1 MSTRLQHN
9 MDKKAPAQRL
19 SNLSPVALVVMGLV
33 GAADALASVREALQ
47 QSHTELGPTLSAK
60 TTVMDYN
67 AVASLV
73 QALVREGVAPEEAAL
88 QVQFA
93 LQGPNPLAAL
103 SALVASVAEQAGDV
117 SAQDTVSL
125 PALVDAL
132 SQHVADLTE
141 NGQPFDLAMLQ
152 DIVPASSGFA
162 QADLTQALEAY
173 KALEQGVGAAQRGG
187 NPEVAQNQIDLL
199 LAQATQ
205 AGAAVA
211 TDAGA
216 ATAATAT
223 GAASGAAALG
233 AMSAAQ
239 AIALV
244 GLAAVAGGAL
254 SSSDPST
261 DDSSSGNVVKGPITG
276 ATVFRDLNGN
286 YILDA
291 GEASAT
297 TTTGGAYTLSGS
309 GGKIVATGGTDSSTS
324 LAFTGMLAA
333 PAGATVVTPLT
344 TLLAANSSL
353 TAADL
358 KAALGLSVDPLSFN
372 PFATGV
378 NAADAF
384 KAEAAASQVNNILT
398 SLALTANTA
407 SGGVV
412 SLAEAVSAVANK
424 LGAQVIA
431 QAVTLKTT
439 PSAGSLNLASD
450 DVFSSL
456 ATSVTST
463 LNAKYSTLSLSTSA
477 FDSVITGVKA
487 TNATIASAT
496 SVEDVVNKLKAAAPV
511 ANSSLLPDVSVAED
525 AALSGTGGT
534 GSLTTLPS
542 TFTATNID
550 RANLLKFFDNDSSTV
565 GNTPTLTFDM
575 TGYAVAD
582 ADNGVS
588 SLDLVVSLQKT
599 AFAGRDLTVTLNDV
613 KLDAAASSGNTT
625 LTLPAQTISATVKM
639 GSVALGTFNI
649 SNLDADALT
658 LNSGANTVGASPSF
672 SLKLD
677 SLFAKMTNGVG
688 DVLDLTT
695 LSNKALVALGGALVV
710 GSLDELTPA
719 SIVTK
724 LKSLITLPSSV
735 DTVSELVTLAK
746 NVVDFP
752 QVSSLKISDLLG
764 QIPSGG
770 TKTLLLAAASR
781 ANVDVTTATSDTVSS
796 ALTKF
801 STAFGTYKLS
811 DLSTLLSNGLGLEQ
825 GADIVS
831 VAKELVVA
839 ALNQAQG
846 LTAEQI
852 LDKAIGALID
862 VNNGDL
868 RALLAGIDYQ
878 SIVGTQ
884 VDALN
889 VLNNIVQHGTVK
901 YVDLINLGAHTL
913 LSTDATMV
921 VQATDFKNLAVTSGS
936 ASQTSL
942 QVSVP
947 LGSASTFTPPSN
959 GLGIPVGAFTD
970 PQSDTLTYKA
980 TLESGAALPSW
991 LTFNASTKSFTG
1003 TPTNDNVGD
1012 LNIKIT
1018 ATDPAGN
1025 AVSDVFKLTVTNV
1038 NDAPQ
1043 LVAGAVTSTTAVE
1056 FGAVNVNVASAFVD
1070 VDAGSSMTFTSSNL
1084 PQGWTLTSAG
1094 QLSGTAPKNETNS
1107 TRPTSISITASD
1119 GTAAT
1124 TVDFTLNVTNDTV
1137 APTVTLAAIG
1147 GSDTTISSTTSEKV
1161 ITGTAAAGD
1170 GVVSVKFGSTLLG
1183 TATVASNGTYSYTLT
1198 DANIATIGQ
1207 GASKS
1212 LVVTQ
1217 TDLADNV
1224 GTSSTVTFAV
1234 DTIAPSVAIT
1244 SVGGDSVVSS
1254 TPGDKS
1260 IVGTTENG
1268 ATVTIK
1274 TGTTTLGT
1282 ATANSSGAFTYEFTD
1297 ENIVTLGQGSNKS
1310 ITASVTDAAGN
1321 VGSATSSA
1329 FVVATRAPEVTITSV
1344 GGSDG
1349 FVTSVSGDNKV
1360 VGTANSGQ
1368 SVIVK
1373 TGAGTILGSV
1383 VAGDDGVFNYT
1394 LTDANIATLGQ
1405 GTSKSVIAT
1414 QTDIASNT
1422 GTSPAKT
1429 FSIDTVG
1436 PANGP
1441 TVTFSDSLLASGEKA
1456 VWTVSGLGSDAAS
1469 ADIVF
1474 TQGSTTQTVTVTANG
1489 TASSTTAAD
1498 LSNFSAGAVAVTIVA
1513 KDSLSNTTSGTGA
1526 TVTIDKTA
1534 PSAPSI
1540 TGFAD
1545 NTGLTTDTLTKDTT
1559 PTLAITAEAG
1569 SVVKVYSGSTL
1580 LGSATEGNS
1589 GVFSYTTAPLAE
1601 GTYSVT
1607 ATATDPSGNVSVAST
1622 VGTLTIDLTVPTLTE
1637 SLSVSDAG
1645 VLSYTFAFSEKMLNF
1660 TADDIAVTGASKG
1673 TFTSASDG
1681 KTFTLAITPTAS
1693 DVTVAVNT
1701 TGLSATDATDEAG
1714 NSLALGTSIA
1724 RSIVFGSSAAETVN
1738 GTSAANLLW
1747 GGNGADTLIGGGG
1760 ADQIFLN
1767 DESGSSS
1774 IDVIKYTAMTD
1785 SSSTAQDTIYGFTGS
1800 DQINFKSILGSAGGG
1815 AGYDAEFS
1823 VGLSTSPFILKSPTT
1838 SVVDGERIVSVEVWN
1853 NSTEA
1858 IEAAFLNFVF
1868 NTNEVTSVTYSGKTA
1883 TTNLWYFL
1891 PDTSVSDGDLA
1902 FIAAADDST
1911 DPAVAAGE
1919 KFVKVNFYL
1928 TDPNQTSFVFSVE
1941 SAGVGVKN
1949 TKTEAGF
1956 TVADAPQYVTLG
1968 TPTLAIDGK
1977 AKVVFE
1983 SSLTTVGE
1991 NEVHLAFNKTTGVLQ
2006 LQYDTNS
2013 DSSVKSVS
2021 SAILQIGGL
2030 TGLSDADL
2038 TKTDFA
2044 MFGT

>member
-1 MSTRLQHN
+1 M
-9 MDKKAPAQRL
+9 
-19 SNLSPVALVVMGLV
+19 
-33 GAADALASVREALQ
+33 
-47 QSHTELGPTLSAK
+47 
-60 TTVMDYN
+60 
-67 AVASLV
+67 
-73 QALVREGVAPEEAAL
+73 
-88 QVQFA
+88 
-93 LQGPNPLAAL
+93 
-103 SALVASVAEQAGDV
+103 
-117 SAQDTVSL
+117 
-125 PALVDAL
+125 
-132 SQHVADLTE
+132 
-141 NGQPFDLAMLQ
+141 
-152 DIVPASSGFA
+152 
-162 QADLTQALEAY
+162 
-173 KALEQGVGAAQRGG
+173 
-187 NPEVAQNQIDLL
+187 
-199 LAQATQ
+199 
-205 AGAAVA
+205 
-211 TDAGA
+211 
-216 ATAATAT
+216 
-223 GAASGAAALG
+223 
-233 AMSAAQ
+233 
-239 AIALV
+239 
-244 GLAAVAGGAL
+244 
-254 SSSDPST
+254 
-261 DDSSSGNVVKGPITG
+261 
-276 ATVFRDLNGN
+276 
-286 YILDA
+286 
-291 GEASAT
+291 
-297 TTTGGAYTLSGS
+297 
-309 GGKIVATGGTDSSTS
+309 
-324 LAFTGMLAA
+324 
-333 PAGATVVTPLT
+333 
-344 TLLAANSSL
+344 
-353 TAADL
+353 
-358 KAALGLSVDPLSFN
+358 
-372 PFATGV
+372 
-378 NAADAF
+378 
-384 KAEAAASQVNNILT
+384 
-398 SLALTANTA
+398 
-407 SGGVV
+407 
-412 SLAEAVSAVANK
+412 
-424 LGAQVIA
+424 
-431 QAVTLKTT
+431 
-439 PSAGSLNLASD
+439 
-450 DVFSSL
+450 
-456 ATSVTST
+456 
-463 LNAKYSTLSLSTSA
+463 
-477 FDSVITGVKA
+477 
-487 TNATIASAT
+487 
-496 SVEDVVNKLKAAAPV
+496 
-511 ANSSLLPDVSVAED
+511 
-525 AALSGTGGT
+525 
-534 GSLTTLPS
+534 
-542 TFTATNID
+542 
-550 RANLLKFFDNDSSTV
+550 
-565 GNTPTLTFDM
+565 
-575 TGYAVAD
+575 
-582 ADNGVS
+582 
-588 SLDLVVSLQKT
+588 
-599 AFAGRDLTVTLNDV
+599 
-613 KLDAAASSGNTT
+613 
-625 LTLPAQTISATVKM
+625 
-639 GSVALGTFNI
+639 
-649 SNLDADALT
+649 
-658 LNSGANTVGASPSF
+658 
-672 SLKLD
+672 
-677 SLFAKMTNGVG
+677 
-688 DVLDLTT
+688 
-695 LSNKALVALGGALVV
+695 
-710 GSLDELTPA
+710 
-719 SIVTK
+719 
-724 LKSLITLPSSV
+724 
-735 DTVSELVTLAK
+735 
-746 NVVDFP
+746 
-752 QVSSLKISDLLG
+752 
-764 QIPSGG
+764 
-770 TKTLLLAAASR
+770 
-781 ANVDVTTATSDTVSS
+781 
-796 ALTKF
+796 
-801 STAFGTYKLS
+801 
-811 DLSTLLSNGLGLEQ
+811 
-825 GADIVS
+825 
-831 VAKELVVA
+831 
-839 ALNQAQG
+839 
-846 LTAEQI
+846 
-852 LDKAIGALID
+852 
-862 VNNGDL
+862 
-868 RALLAGIDYQ
+868 
-878 SIVGTQ
+878 
-884 VDALN
+884 
-889 VLNNIVQHGTVK
+889 
-901 YVDLINLGAHTL
+901 
-913 LSTDATMV
+913 
-921 VQATDFKNLAVTSGS
+921 
-936 ASQTSL
+936 
-942 QVSVP
+942 
-947 LGSASTFTPPSN
+947 
-959 GLGIPVGAFTD
+959 
-970 PQSDTLTYKA
+970 
-980 TLESGAALPSW
+980 
-991 LTFNASTKSFTG
+991 
-1003 TPTNDNVGD
+1003 
-1012 LNIKIT
+1012 
-1018 ATDPAGN
+1018 
-1025 AVSDVFKLTVTNV
+1025 
-1038 NDAPQ
+1038 
-1043 LVAGAVTSTTAVE
+1043 
-1056 FGAVNVNVASAFVD
+1056 
-1070 VDAGSSMTFTSSNL
+1070 
-1084 PQGWTLTSAG
+1084 
-1094 QLSGTAPKNETNS
+1094 
-1107 TRPTSISITASD
+1107 
-1119 GTAAT
+1119 
-1124 TVDFTLNVTNDTV
+1124 
-1137 APTVTLAAIG
+1137 
-1147 GSDTTISSTTSEKV
+1147 
-1161 ITGTAAAGD
+1161 
-1170 GVVSVKFGSTLLG
+1170 
-1183 TATVASNGTYSYTLT
+1183 
-1198 DANIATIGQ
+1198 
-1207 GASKS
+1207 
-1212 LVVTQ
+1212 
-1217 TDLADNV
+1217 
-1224 GTSSTVTFAV
+1224 
-1234 DTIAPSVAIT
+1234 
-1244 SVGGDSVVSS
+1244 
-1254 TPGDKS
+1254 
-1260 IVGTTENG
+1260 
-1268 ATVTIK
+1268 
-1274 TGTTTLGT
+1274 
-1282 ATANSSGAFTYEFTD
+1282 
-1297 ENIVTLGQGSNKS
+1297 TLGQGSNKS